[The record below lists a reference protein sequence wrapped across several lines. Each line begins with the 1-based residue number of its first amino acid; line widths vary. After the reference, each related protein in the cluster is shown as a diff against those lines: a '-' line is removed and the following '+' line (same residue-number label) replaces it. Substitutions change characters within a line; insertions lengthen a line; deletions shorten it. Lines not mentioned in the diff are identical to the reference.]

1 MLEGEAFNLVY
12 CFPNAISMS
21 LCIVMLEAVVE
32 AEASETITELLM
44 LHNVK
49 NAKKKVQIKGSGNHS
64 NIFFVLLHYFFTSLA
79 PTVFVDCGEGCG
91 RRRVY
96 FCLSCKF
103 SLGMC

>member
-49 NAKKKVQIKGSGNHS
+49 NAQKKCKLREVATKLTYFLYYCT
-64 NIFFVLLHYFFTSLA
+64 IFLHL
-79 PTVFVDCGEGCG
+79 
-91 RRRVY
+91 
-96 FCLSCKF
+96 
-103 SLGMC
+103 

>member
-49 NAKKKVQIKGSGNHS
+49 NAQKK
-64 NIFFVLLHYFFTSLA
+64 
-79 PTVFVDCGEGCG
+79 
-91 RRRVY
+91 
-96 FCLSCKF
+96 CK
-103 SLGMC
+103 LREVWQPL

>member
-49 NAKKKVQIKGSGNHS
+49 NAQKKSAN
-64 NIFFVLLHYFFTSLA
+64 
-79 PTVFVDCGEGCG
+79 
-91 RRRVY
+91 
-96 FCLSCKF
+96 
-103 SLGMC
+103 